1 MKKIF
6 AALLISA
13 VMVSALAGCSSGE
26 NSKVNDIKKALT
38 SNSSNVES
46 SETESNEASK
56 EISNETSEVESYI
69 SSKIES
75 SISSELESSLSSSK
89 VESNM
94 FSSQIDSSKVFSRV
108 ESSSVSSKTSDKQY
122 SSIKEYISS
131 DIGKE
136 IIESTQ
142 NTAGDIMKFELLA
155 EDGNKLVYQY
165 TYLIDT
171 SGVTGDYFSKSIK
184 SYESTYSK
192 TAGYMKDIIDV
203 ENPVIVVRYLA
214 EDSSHIYTA
223 EFDENGFVKEI
234 K

>member
-46 SETESNEASK
+46 SETESKEASK

-75 SISSELESSLSSSK
+75 SISSELESSISSSK
-89 VESNM
+89 V
-94 FSSQIDSSKVFSRV
+94 D
-108 ESSSVSSKTSDKQY
+108 
-122 SSIKEYISS
+122 ISS

-136 IIESTQ
+136 IIKSTQ
-142 NTAGDIMKFELLA
+142 NAAGDIMKFELLA
-155 EDGNKLVYQY
+155 EDGDKLVYQY

-203 ENPVIVVRYLA
+203 N
-214 EDSSHIYTA
+214 
-223 EFDENGFVKEI
+223 
-234 K
+234 